1 MSGAAPPCAF
11 ADGKA
16 PDALR
21 TIGEVSA
28 GLNIRQHVLRYW
40 EEQFPMLR
48 PLKRSG
54 GRRYYRAEDVALVM
68 TIDRLVHRE
77 GFTLRGARQAIA
89 AGGAKAPP
97 APVAAAGSAPVTS
110 LAPQLRGIRDRLAA
124 ALADS

>member
-1 MSGAAPPCAF
+1 
-11 ADGKA
+11 
-16 PDALR
+16 
-21 TIGEVSA
+21 
-28 GLNIRQHVLRYW
+28 
-40 EEQFPMLR
+40 MLR